1 MVVAA
6 HHLVV
11 YELQISSFA
20 AFSSCEMHLAF
31 IGFGDEGGGK
41 YASFYFQR
49 LPLLLWFLEPGLL
62 LDYFLFALEE
72 FSLVVDVVFGGD
84 WRLWLMDI

>member
-6 HHLVV
+6 YHLVV

-20 AFSSCEMHLAF
+20 AFSCKTHLAF
-31 IGFGDEGGGK
+31 IGFGDEGGGE

-62 LDYFLFALEE
+62 LYYFLFALEE
-72 FSLVVDVVFGGD
+72 FPLVVDVVFGGD
-84 WRLWLMDI
+84 WRLWLMNI